1 MNKRLIISIM
11 TIVMGMSMGG
21 TVLASGLQEVNEVA
35 IASTQKVVEGFM
47 TEVGQV
53 CTIIEGDN
61 GYELQVGN
69 ENGTI
74 FYLKEDVRVFD
85 VASGTFKNVG
95 NLEKGMTVSVV
106 YPKDAPM
113 MLSLP
118 ARCSAA
124 KVVIIHSETANLEVG
139 YFNDELVNEE
149 NTLALNIADSTI
161 IKSITDDKKSL
172 KVEDIKN
179 KDLMVVYENTTRSI
193 PAQTVPKMIFV
204 LDAEEDNV
212 EVNTEE
218 IEEAEYIAVRN
229 LATENGFKVVWD
241 KQKQAVTLTKE
252 GVEIVLTVGEREYK
266 YNKEVKTLQ
275 YPIKLE
281 NGYVKIADKIIG

>member
-11 TIVMGMSMGG
+11 AIVMGMSMGG
-21 TVLASGLQEVNEVA
+21 TVLASELQEVNEVT
-35 IASTQKVVEGFM
+35 IASTQKAVEGFM

-74 FYLKEDVRVFD
+74 FYLKKDVRVFD
-85 VASGTFKNVG
+85 VASGTFKKVG

-229 LATENGFKVVWD
+229 LATENGFKIVWD

>member
-1 MNKRLIISIM
+1 MNKRLMISIM
-11 TIVMGMSMGG
+11 AMVMGMSMGG
-21 TVLASGLQEVNEVA
+21 TVLASELQEVNKVA
-35 IASTQKVVEGFM
+35 IESTQKAVEGFM

-53 CTIIEGDN
+53 CTITERDN
-61 GYELQVGN
+61 GYELQVGD

-74 FYLKEDVRVFD
+74 FYLKKDIRVFD
-85 VASGTFKNVG
+85 VASGTFKKVG
-95 NLEKGMTVSVV
+95 DLKKDMTVSVV

-124 KVVIIHSETANLEVG
+124 QVVIIHSETANLEVG

-172 KVEDIKN
+172 KVENIRN
-179 KDLMVVYENTTRSI
+179 KDLMVIYENTTRSI
-193 PAQTVPKMIFV
+193 PAQTTPKMVFV
-204 LDAEEDNV
+204 LDGEENDV

-218 IEEAEYIAVRN
+218 IEEAEYVAVRN

-252 GVEIVLTVGEREYK
+252 GVEIVLTVGKREYK